1 VRAAVLRPA
10 ASHRYHYVL
19 FQEDGEAL
27 ATCLSLLDQ
36 GVVELPPM
44 TSYSLEEMPAAFA
57 EQGSKAVVVM

>member
-1 VRAAVLRPA
+1 VLRPA

-36 GVVELPPM
+36 GVVEVRKR
-44 TSYSLEEMPAAFA
+44 SFSAIHI
-57 EQGSKAVVVM
+57 